1 MTYQFLFSYSVILAT
16 ALSISQL
23 RKRGPRPKGFVRG
36 HRKVSD
42 GLRRILGRPKQLGYA
57 DFVCR
62 LTEDVI
68 LFDGWAS
75 RSAHEIKEIVVDG
88 ISCPIVPGTA
98 LSYDRPDVK
107 GMGFGLALAVKVESA
122 SETRAITFP
131 SLGTAT
137 GKFLWPFSR
146 PLVVEDSIDGRLAF
160 WEGQEQ
166 VTRQKIYAHL
176 FEVVPVAL
184 HISDSTVLQANKAL
198 ASYSVNQVR
207 TSGGKFRILSNFFAA
222 LRPDLIFLA
231 GWIFDPLESLQS
243 LCLVSAA
250 GQSVELKPLL
260 VRVPAPEIDARELGR
275 TAQKNLGFLAAVP
288 VPASNWEQG
297 AKLIAHLGNKA
308 FLTLDQRQTS
318 RDPFKT
324 RQELLQQMPP
334 QPYFDSSVMQ
344 VMQTALTACQSDCEK
359 HYGVDYVFELG
370 KSPSNAATSIVIPLY
385 KRMDFVRHQI
395 VHFANDLSLRDTE
408 FIYVLDSP
416 EDAEMLKAIALSI
429 YDTYRMP
436 FRVVVM
442 RRNSGFG
449 PANNT
454 GARYASGR
462 NLLFLNSDIFPV
474 RPGWLDILTQRL
486 ETIPNAGSVGC
497 KLLFEDRSLQHA
509 GMFFNRSTNLNN
521 LWWNWHYY
529 KGLPSTFRGANVPRA
544 VPALTGALLLMKRDV
559 FEKVGGWDES
569 YVAADFEDS
578 DLSIR
583 LYKQGLCAW
592 YEPTAEL
599 WHLEAQSRP
608 DTAENRWRRNSTYYN
623 CWLQS
628 SRWSPVIEEIMRLL
642 DNDA

>member
-1 MTYQFLFSYSVILAT
+1 MKVIDRL
-16 ALSISQL
+16 
-23 RKRGPRPKGFVRG
+23 P
-36 HRKVSD
+36 RKVSD
-42 GLRRILGRPKQLGYA
+42 GLRRILGRPKQMGYV

-75 RSAHEIKEIVVDG
+75 RSAHEIKEIVVSG
-88 ISCPIVPGTA
+88 MSCPIVPGTA

-137 GKFLWPFSR
+137 GKFLWPFSG

-166 VTRQKIYAHL
+166 VTRQKVYAHL

-260 VRVPAPEIDARELGR
+260 VRVPAPEIDARKLGR
-275 TAQKNLGFLAAVP
+275 TKQKNLGFLAAVP

-297 AKLIAHLGNKA
+297 AKLIAHLGNNKA
-308 FLTLDQRQTS
+308 FLTLEQRQTS

-344 VMQTALTACQSDCEK
+344 VMQTALT
-359 HYGVDYVFELG
+359 
-370 KSPSNAATSIVIPLY
+370 
-385 KRMDFVRHQI
+385 
-395 VHFANDLSLRDTE
+395 
-408 FIYVLDSP
+408 
-416 EDAEMLKAIALSI
+416 
-429 YDTYRMP
+429 
-436 FRVVVM
+436 
-442 RRNSGFG
+442 
-449 PANNT
+449 
-454 GARYASGR
+454 
-462 NLLFLNSDIFPV
+462 
-474 RPGWLDILTQRL
+474 
-486 ETIPNAGSVGC
+486 
-497 KLLFEDRSLQHA
+497 
-509 GMFFNRSTNLNN
+509 
-521 LWWNWHYY
+521 
-529 KGLPSTFRGANVPRA
+529 
-544 VPALTGALLLMKRDV
+544 
-559 FEKVGGWDES
+559 
-569 YVAADFEDS
+569 
-578 DLSIR
+578 
-583 LYKQGLCAW
+583 
-592 YEPTAEL
+592 
-599 WHLEAQSRP
+599 
-608 DTAENRWRRNSTYYN
+608 
-623 CWLQS
+623 
-628 SRWSPVIEEIMRLL
+628 
-642 DNDA
+642 